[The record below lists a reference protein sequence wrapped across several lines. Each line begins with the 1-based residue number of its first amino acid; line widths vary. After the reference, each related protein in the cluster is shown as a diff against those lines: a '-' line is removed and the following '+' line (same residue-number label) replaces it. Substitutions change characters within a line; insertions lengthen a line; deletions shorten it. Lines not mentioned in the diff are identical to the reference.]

1 MKQYLGLTLIAF
13 LFSCNSDLRQIENQ
27 NEDAAQTVLPN
38 FSENEIQYLAE
49 GKKIAGEAQG
59 VLGKNLMNAIQTK
72 GTKYAVEFCNIEA
85 INLTDSMAVLLNA
98 SIKRVSDLPRNN
110 KNQANNAELAH
121 IQTMK
126 DQINLGEAPN
136 PLLAEIDGKM
146 VGYYAILTN
155 SMCLNCHGDKKLN
168 IQPETFDKIKSLYPS
183 DKAIGYGANQL
194 RGMWV
199 VEMDKK

>member
-1 MKQYLGLTLIAF
+1 
-13 LFSCNSDLRQIENQ
+13 
-27 NEDAAQTVLPN
+27 
-38 FSENEIQYLAE
+38 E

-183 DKAIGYGANQL
+183 DKAIGYGANQ
-194 RGMWV
+194 
-199 VEMDKK
+199 